1 METTDKYLP
10 FRGALRAAIAAPGEL
25 VFVTVHPEGAATA
38 LYRIDLEKGEL
49 REAPLP
55 LGGVALAL
63 ADEAIFVAGA
73 DGHIYRAKLA
83 GGALALAPLGAAL
96 DPPPVALAV
105 LAGDRIAALSGARVA
120 VLDRAS
126 GKELETF
133 ALPDAGTALA
143 ADASGAF
150 LVAGTAKGLVAVFE
164 DEGGKG
170 LRNTE
175 EKKIHEGAVTALVF
189 DPDEPRFYSAGSDGR
204 LFGTHARGALE
215 PEDRAGG
222 AAHEGPIQA
231 MVLGPLDKLYTA
243 GRDAALKAWSR
254 AQKRRPTTLKDGV
267 GTAAAMTRVTL
278 RDREHLAVLAE
289 DHTIRLFALDAEG
302 KVTNRVR
309 VFHDAYALAER
320 SFEEH
325 DAPAREASLRTLA
338 GYGDARALAIL
349 DRRAA
354 EDPDPALRALAA
366 TLLGASGSP
375 RAQKP
380 LERLL
385 GAADTLVRR
394 AALAGLRA
402 LEGDKALRPLDLAL
416 DAKKRDIGV
425 AAVEAL
431 TALAPSDDEAM
442 TRLVKALDGE
452 PSEVRAAALAG
463 IESLFPA
470 PDTEGALI
478 ALRSARPDIRRLA
491 LVRGYARRLLDA
503 PAWNAALRRHQGDP
517 DAEVRRAAFLVSV
530 MTRPALAAALSG
542 RDRDLGRQIAEL
554 DASVAKGEGSAEGAN
569 PDAKAEPAAPA
580 GKGKK
585 AKGATAVAPDKGEKS
600 DKPDKRAK
608 EGKTAAPEPLTEADL
623 RPLLEAMASRALDT
637 CLLGARGLA
646 ALGDER
652 AFGTLLQLTVDP
664 SAPARVESAKA
675 LAALGDPRGAPR
687 LRQMLR
693 DTAGEV
699 RDAAFSALA
708 RLEAERPLAVA
719 EAGLLAPGDD
729 VRKRGLDLL
738 VQRLKKEPPTG
749 LEGPAVALL
758 ERALN
763 DTSAA
768 VRGEA
773 WKASL
778 ALELGG
784 GGAGTL
790 RFALRSAHAE
800 VRREVLGE
808 VMGRIQEPWAPQL
821 LLELFGDPDPGVR
834 GEAFEFAQK
843 RGKGKA
849 IEPLEAAITGRHPD
863 LKRKAIAAIHRR
875 RASGLV
881 EGVSGLLARALDDAD
896 EGVRVAAADA
906 LLVSEAEAAMESA
919 HPDVRVRAA
928 AARARVGD
936 PKALAPLVALITER
950 EPELPAAR
958 EAYIDRTERALRG
971 LGELGAPAA
980 LGPVAALV
988 GHKDKRVSLAAATA
1002 LASVSRPG
1010 GDLGPLRAALAH
1022 PDAEVKRRAAVG
1034 LAAVG
1039 DSSGLPLLRGAA
1051 SQKGE
1056 AALEGLYAAL
1066 ALGAPA
1072 DDLLLSF
1079 LDHPDEAVRSR
1090 ALLIVI
1096 LIAARDR
1103 SSAVDRCLGALSA
1116 ENPRVRLT
1124 AARALEVLAEPE
1136 PSKSTGAP
1144 AATAPATEGAFAAFA
1159 AARLNDRGED
1169 RAPFTIAPEAS
1180 RVLGEVLAHGD
1191 PQLKVRAAR
1200 VLEALVD
1207 DKQERFELT
1216 FASFRRRF
1224 SGPIDALLA
1233 ANTAPS
1239 GRPWHASVRA
1249 TLSALLT
1256 RSSAAPPT
1264 TSEESAASAED
1275 LRRIVLG
1282 AYAGLSRLPGSGLEA
1297 RVRQT
1302 AVSRLTEV
1310 ARTDAAAAPAV
1321 RATLLLAL
1329 GDPSAPVRK
1338 LAFESLSALGMDEA
1352 DLGAEALASGPRDM
1366 GVAGLK
1372 LLAAG
1377 KGASR
1382 RKVLERVMISNDD
1395 GLEEDAQRLLAE
1407 DIGFPKA
1414 LAIGLGARSDALRE
1428 RSAAEL
1434 ARRWD
1439 EGEETRAALR
1449 TALASRYQNL
1459 RERAALE
1466 LAGKKDPAA
1475 FPALVTM
1482 LDGER
1487 QQEATDAIARL
1498 GGASAASA
1506 LLDRIARDPSGT
1518 ARVDALLAAVG
1529 SLRDETS
1536 APRLL
1541 ALLADKKK
1549 RARAA
1554 AALLAVSGH
1563 DQPIFDPNDE
1573 GAGPLGWEAT
1583 QHPRRDAILA
1593 ELLEA
1598 AYRLGDTTLLLDL
1611 IPRAR
1616 WARGAEVGG
1625 AEVGGAE
1632 VGTALAPLA
1641 GHPKEEV
1648 RDAAVEALGFRLQKR
1663 GGAAEPL
1670 VAALA
1675 HPSPTTQLIAALG
1688 LAHAGRAE
1696 GLRVLLTAVDLLPSL
1711 DERRKAVRALGVLG
1725 DERALDLLL
1734 RLVNEDG
1741 HALQEEAAEAIGH
1754 LRSAPR
1760 AAPIEA
1766 ILLRLARGP
1775 AAGVAA
1781 RALTGLRFFGSHEG
1795 WSLIR
1800 KLAADERYPI
1810 RLKVAELL
1818 AFDADPAG
1826 AEVLTRRLEEET
1838 DRGIAQRAAASLRKL
1853 RGEASL
1859 EPDYVL
1865 LRTRFIDLEPR
1876 TLERLKERG
1885 DPAQILDALPRIAPE
1900 QEATTIRPL
1909 VAALL
1914 GREPPPVDEAA
1925 ARLESP
1931 HPRVSAVAAQIL
1943 GRAGKTAAAA
1953 HGAALTRALGESARA
1968 WTTVRADIDHRRAE
1982 FPPLTERYR
1991 RLIAAAGKLGVAAD
2005 EVIEAS
2011 ALGGEDALA
2020 RPLRIEA
2027 IRALASDFAGPKGR
2041 KALAARVKGQGGRER
2056 ALAAA
2061 ALAALSPADA
2071 TALVPEVI
2079 DDRTSLDRLLAGS
2092 AGAGALPAPA
2102 LSALRLGAT
2111 RVHTQ
2116 GTTLPRL
2123 VAADDVQGLSAT
2135 LGNRSLSEATR
2146 LGALEALSVI
2156 ATDEARAPIL
2166 ATARDE
2172 AEDEELRK
2180 AAWRALRRS
2189 RRYEAKRRE
2198 QAARAA
2204 SDKATRAAGQE
2215 IAR

>member
-1 METTDKYLP
+1 VETADKYLP
-10 FRGALRAAIAAPGEL
+10 FRGSLRATLSTPGEL
-25 VFVTVHPEGAATA
+25 AFVTMHPEGAKAA
-38 LYRIDLEKGEL
+38 LYRLDLERGEL
-49 REAPLP
+49 RELSLP
-55 LGGVALAL
+55 QGGVALAL
-63 ADEAIFVAGA
+63 ADEALFVAGG
-73 DGHIYRAKLA
+73 DGRIYRAKLT
-83 GGALALAPLGAAL
+83 GGEIAPLGAPI

-105 LAGDRIAALSGARVA
+105 LAGGRIAALSGARV
-120 VLDRAS
+120 VVIDRAS
-126 GKELETF
+126 GKEQGALS
-133 ALPDAGTALA
+133 LPDTGTTLA

-164 DEGGKG
+164 DEAGQGFQE
-170 LRNTE
+170 TE
-175 EKKIHEGAVTALVF
+175 EKKLHDGAVTALVF

-254 AQKRRPTTLKDGV
+254 GQKRRPTTLKDGV
-267 GTAAAMTRVTL
+267 GTAAAMARVTL
-278 RDREHLAVLAE
+278 RGREHLAVLAE

-302 KVTNRVR
+302 KVGDRVR

-320 SFEEH
+320 SFAEH

-338 GYGDARALAIL
+338 GYGDARAIDIL

-354 EDPDPALRALAA
+354 EDPDPALRALA
-366 TLLGASGSP
+366 TELLGASGSP

-385 GAADTLVRR
+385 GAGEEQVRR

-402 LEGDKALRPLDLAL
+402 LEGDKAIRPLELAL
-416 DAKKRDIGV
+416 DARKRDIGV

-431 TALAPSDDEAM
+431 TALASTDDEAM

-452 PSEVRAAALAG
+452 PAEVRVAALAG

-470 PDTEGALI
+470 PDTEGAII
-478 ALRSARPDIRRLA
+478 ALRSTRPDIRRLA

-503 PAWNAALRRHQGDP
+503 PALQSALRRHQGDP

-530 MTRPALAAALSG
+530 MTRPALAAALSA

-554 DASVAKGEGSAEGAN
+554 MGSVAKGEGSADGAR
-569 PDAKAEPAAPA
+569 PDAKAEPAALAKPAAPA

-585 AKGATAVAPDKGEKS
+585 AKGAAATAPDKDEKT
-600 DKPDKRAK
+600 DKQAK
-608 EGKTAAPEPLTEADL
+608 EGKPTAPEALTDADM

-652 AFGTLLQLTVDP
+652 AFGALLQLTVDP
-664 SAPARVESAKA
+664 SAPARVESTKA
-675 LAALGDPRGAPR
+675 LAALSDPRGAPR

-729 VRKRGLDLL
+729 VRKRGLEFI
-738 VQRLKKEPPTG
+738 VQRLKKEPPAG

-758 ERALN
+758 ERALH

-790 RFALRSAHAE
+790 RFALRSVHAE
-800 VRREVLGE
+800 IRREVLGE

-843 RGKGKA
+843 RGKGRA
-849 IEPLEAAITGRHPD
+849 VEPLAAAITGRYPD
-863 LKRKAIAAIHRR
+863 LKRKAIAAIERR
-875 RASGLV
+875 RASGLA
-881 EGVSGLLARALDDAD
+881 EGVGGLLARALDDAD

-906 LLVSEAEAAMESA
+906 LLVDEAEAAMESA

-928 AARARVGD
+928 AARAATGD
-936 PKALAPLVALITER
+936 PKALAPLIALVTER

-971 LGELGAPAA
+971 LGELGAPMA

-988 GHKDKRVSLAAATA
+988 AHKDKRVSLAAATA

-1022 PDAEVKRRAAVG
+1022 PDAEVKRRAAIG

-1039 DSSGLPLLRGAA
+1039 DPSGLPLIDGAA

-1056 AALEGLYAAL
+1056 AALEVLYAAL

-1072 DDLLLSF
+1072 DDMRLSF
-1079 LDHPDEAVRSR
+1079 LDHADEGVRGR

-1103 SSAVDRCLGALSA
+1103 GSAAARCLGALSA

-1136 PSKSTGAP
+1136 PAKSTGAP
-1144 AATAPATEGAFAAFA
+1144 GAASPAAPAESPFATFA
-1159 AARLNDRGED
+1159 TARLNDRGED
-1169 RAPFTIAPEAS
+1169 RAPFTIVPEAA

-1200 VLEALVD
+1200 VLEALTD
-1207 DKQERFELT
+1207 DKQDRFEAA
-1216 FASFRRRF
+1216 FAAFRRRF
-1224 SGPIDALLA
+1224 SGPIDALLTA
-1233 ANTAPS
+1233 A
-1239 GRPWHASVRA
+1239 
-1249 TLSALLT
+1249 
-1256 RSSAAPPT
+1256 SAAP
-1264 TSEESAASAED
+1264 SEETHASAED

-1282 AYAGLSRLPGSGLEA
+1282 AYAGLSRLPGSGIEA

-1302 AVSRLTEV
+1302 AVSRLAEV
-1310 ARTDAAAAPAV
+1310 ARVDTAAAPAV

-1329 GDPSAPVRK
+1329 GDPAAPVRK
-1338 LAFESLSALGMDEA
+1338 LAFEGLAALGMDEA
-1352 DLGAEALASGPRDM
+1352 ELGAEALAAGTRDM

-1372 LLAAG
+1372 LLAAAG

-1382 RKVLERVMISNDD
+1382 REVLERVMIGNDD

-1407 DIGFPKA
+1407 DLGFPKA
-1414 LAIGLGARSDALRE
+1414 LAAGLSARSAALRE

-1434 ARRWD
+1434 SRRWD
-1439 EGEETRAALR
+1439 EGEETRAELR
-1449 TALASRYQNL
+1449 SALASRYQNL
-1459 RERAALE
+1459 RERAAQE

-1475 FPALVTM
+1475 FPALVAM

-1487 QQEATDAIARL
+1487 QPEAIDAITRL
-1498 GGASAASA
+1498 GGPGAASA

-1518 ARVDALLAAVG
+1518 ARVDALLVAVG
-1529 SLRDETS
+1529 EIRDETS

-1541 ALLADKKK
+1541 ALLVDKKK

-1563 DQPIFDPNDE
+1563 EKPILDPQDE
-1573 GAGPLGWEAT
+1573 GIGPLGWEAA

-1598 AYRLGDTTLLLDL
+1598 AYRLGDTALLLDL

-1616 WARGAEVGG
+1616 FARGAEVGP
-1625 AEVGGAE
+1625 
-1632 VGTALAPLA
+1632 ALAPLA
-1641 GHPKEEV
+1641 AHPKDEA
-1648 RDAAVEALGFRLQKR
+1648 RDLAVEALGFRLRKR
-1663 GGAAEPL
+1663 DGAAEPL
-1670 VAALA
+1670 IAALS
-1675 HPSPTTQLIAALG
+1675 HPSPNTQLVAALG
-1688 LAHAGRAE
+1688 LAHARRAE
-1696 GLRVLLTAVDLLPSL
+1696 GLRVLLTAVDMLPSV
-1711 DERRKAVRALGVLG
+1711 DERRQAVRALGVLG
-1725 DERALDLLL
+1725 DERARDLLL

-1741 HALQEEAAEAIGH
+1741 HALQEEAAEAVGH
-1754 LRSAPR
+1754 LASFPR

-1775 AAGVAA
+1775 AVGVAA
-1781 RALTGLRFFGSHEG
+1781 GALTGLRFFGAREG

-1800 KLAADERYPI
+1800 ALAADGRAPI

-1818 AFDADPAG
+1818 AVDPDPAG

-1838 DRGIAQRAAASLRKL
+1838 DRAIAKRAAVSLRKL

-1865 LRTRFIDLEPR
+1865 LRARFPGLEPR
-1876 TLERLKERG
+1876 TVERLKERG
-1885 DPAQILDALPRIAPE
+1885 SPAQILDALPRIAPQ
-1900 QEATTIRPL
+1900 QEAIVLRPL

-1914 GREPPPVDEAA
+1914 GREPPPVAEAA
-1925 ARLESP
+1925 ARLASP
-1931 HPRVSAVAAQIL
+1931 HPRVAAVAAQIL
-1943 GRAGKTAAAA
+1943 GRAGKSAAAA
-1953 HGAALTRALGESARA
+1953 HGEALTRALVAA
-1968 WTTVRADIDHRRAE
+1968 AHDWATVRADQGHRRAE
-1982 FPPLTERYR
+1982 LPPLTERYR
-1991 RLIAAAGKLGVAAD
+1991 RMIAAAGKLGVAAD

-2011 ALGGEDALA
+2011 ALVGEDALA
-2020 RPLRIEA
+2020 RPLRLEA
-2027 IRALASDFAGPKGR
+2027 IRALASDFAGSKGH
-2041 KALAARVKGQGGRER
+2041 KALAACVKGQGGRER

-2061 ALAALSPADA
+2061 ALAALSPTEA
-2071 TALVPEVI
+2071 TALVPELI
-2079 DDRTSLDRLLAGS
+2079 DDRTSLDRLLAGAS
-2092 AGAGALPAPA
+2092 AASSGALSAPA
-2102 LSALRLGAT
+2102 LRALRAAAS

-2116 GTTLPRL
+2116 GTALPRL
-2123 VAADDVQGLSAT
+2123 VAAGDVAGLVAT
-2135 LGNRSLSEATR
+2135 LGDRSLGEATR
-2146 LGALEALSVI
+2146 LGAIEALSQI

-2166 ATARDE
+2166 VTARDE
-2172 AEDEELRK
+2172 GEDEELRK

-2189 RRYEAKRRE
+2189 RRSEAKRAE
-2198 QAARAA
+2198 LARAA
-2204 SDKATRAAGQE
+2204 SEKASRAAGQE